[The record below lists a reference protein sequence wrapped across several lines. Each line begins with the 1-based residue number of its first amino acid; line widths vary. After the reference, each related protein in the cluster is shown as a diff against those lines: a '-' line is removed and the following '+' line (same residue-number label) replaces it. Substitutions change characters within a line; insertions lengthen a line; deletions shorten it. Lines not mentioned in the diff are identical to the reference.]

1 MDAKN
6 FLVSSPAGIFDHT
19 NVKRKFLNLSYAKLS
34 DSQKFDLYLP
44 ESGDGPFP
52 VIVHIHGGAFKEC
65 DKADNQV
72 RPYIRGLDMGY
83 AVASVNYRLSGE
95 ALFPAGI
102 FDVKAA
108 IRFLRANAVKFNL
121 DPERFIAAGGSS
133 GGNYTCMI
141 CTTAH
146 RPELEDLSQGNS
158 EFTSEVQ
165 CGIAWFPPTDFL
177 KMDEYLSEN
186 GLGPCDHNGSDSPE
200 SLLLGGQIT
209 KLPLEKV
216 QAANPMTYVH
226 AGMPPIFIEHG
237 RKDHIVPW
245 QQSQIFVD
253 KVKAIAGQSKVKF
266 EILEE
271 ADHADPL
278 FETDENMNKVF
289 EFINKVLWG

>member
-1 MDAKN
+1 MLD
-6 FLVSSPAGIFDHT
+6 LP
-19 NVKRKFLNLSYAKLS
+19 YAVLS
-34 DSQKFDLYLP
+34 DSQKLDLYLP
-44 ESGDGPFP
+44 ETGDGPFP

-102 FDVKAA
+102 MDVKAA
-108 IRFLRANAVKFNL
+108 IRFLRANAKQFHL
-121 DPERFIAAGGSS
+121 DPKHFAAVGGSS

-146 RPELEDLSQGNS
+146 RPELEDVSQGNG
-158 EFTSEVQ
+158 EYTSEVQ
-165 CGIAWFPPTDFL
+165 CGVAWFPPTDFL
-177 KMDEYLSEN
+177 KMDEHLRES
-186 GLGPCDHNGSDSPE
+186 GLGPCDHNDADSPE
-200 SLLLGGQIT
+200 SRLLGGQIT
-209 KLPLEKV
+209 TLPMEKV

-226 AGMPPIFIEHG
+226 PGMPPMFIQHG

-245 QQSQIFVD
+245 QQSHIFAE
-253 KVKAIAGQSKVKF
+253 KIKTIAGQDKVKF
-266 EILEE
+266 EILET
-271 ADHADPL
+271 ADHADSL

-289 EFINKVLWG
+289 EFIKKALWR